1 MKNMGP
7 GHRHDTLKDL
17 IGDSNWKKVIGL
29 GKSILQ
35 KITEAVPEWNDHQD
49 DLWEFEK
56 SLSECYST
64 QLSKWQANFEAWEKD
79 RLLCQNPFKVKSHA
93 YDVLEEL
100 CQALQARSYK
110 LCFKDRFLHKQ
121 GANTQTRNSLKL
133 VDTRISRIIGIITTP
148 QQSTED
154 RPSKGQ
160 WRLSWIWI
168 TCGYGSGKK
177 DREQDL
183 QDAIWIEWC
192 RAKAQADCWAE
203 KVELLVEEQHC
214 ILQFFHWQSKWW
226 MEKQGS
232 IKTGDSMLNE
242 VLNAYTL

>member
-93 YDVLEEL
+93 VTQALVRLQLAVEETNTSGMVPIHSKITPDVLI
-100 CQALQARSYK
+100 A
-110 LCFKDRFLHKQ
+110 
-121 GANTQTRNSLKL
+121 
-133 VDTRISRIIGIITTP
+133 
-148 QQSTED
+148 
-154 RPSKGQ
+154 
-160 WRLSWIWI
+160 
-168 TCGYGSGKK
+168 
-177 DREQDL
+177 
-183 QDAIWIEWC
+183 
-192 RAKAQADCWAE
+192 
-203 KVELLVEEQHC
+203 
-214 ILQFFHWQSKWW
+214 
-226 MEKQGS
+226 
-232 IKTGDSMLNE
+232 
-242 VLNAYTL
+242 

>member
-1 MKNMGP
+1 
-7 GHRHDTLKDL
+7 
-17 IGDSNWKKVIGL
+17 
-29 GKSILQ
+29 
-35 KITEAVPEWNDHQD
+35 
-49 DLWEFEK
+49 
-56 SLSECYST
+56 
-64 QLSKWQANFEAWEKD
+64 
-79 RLLCQNPFKVKSHA
+79 
-93 YDVLEEL
+93 
-100 CQALQARSYK
+100 

-133 VDTRISRIIGIITTP
+133 VDTRISVSGAKYQYWAAYSALSALSPLLSKVGWQHAFCCLQDDDIHSITEG
-148 QQSTED
+148 TED

-242 VLNAYTL
+242 VLNAYTLRQAALRWDMANHFEQMW